1 MELRRDWDEV
11 CDSVMEKAV
20 YAKFSQ
26 NAFLKELLLSTAGAA
41 IPQEHEKEKK
51 QEKETEEKENLEK
64 GKEKENDAGE
74 KGSRAIKLMEHTSRD
89 TYWADGGDGSGENM
103 LGIILMRV
111 RTRLLQEHSD
121 SGK

>member
-1 MELRRDWDEV
+1 VELRRDWDEV

-26 NAFLKELLLSTAGAA
+26 NAFLKELLLSTAGTAA
-41 IPQEHEKEKK
+41 TPQEHEKEKK
-51 QEKETEEKENLEK
+51 QEKETEEENEK
-64 GKEKENDAGE
+64 GKEKEKDDGE